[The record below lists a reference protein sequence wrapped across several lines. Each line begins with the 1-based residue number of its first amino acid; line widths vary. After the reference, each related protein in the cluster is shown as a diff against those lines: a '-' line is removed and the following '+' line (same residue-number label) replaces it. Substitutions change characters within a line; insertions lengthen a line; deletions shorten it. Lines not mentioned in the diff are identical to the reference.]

1 MEPPSVCV
9 CRIPTNSRDITTTWN
24 VFSGIHASSTP
35 TIPICEKVLS
45 LILSL
50 ARIRESV
57 GTCAALRDNGV
68 GYRILQ
74 HPSYMLCTDGRRL
87 VRRTICIDCARIHHI
102 LRGQKRMPPGN
113 LPINTK
119 FNCCKM

>member
-1 MEPPSVCV
+1 MCMYG
-9 CRIPTNSRDITTTWN
+9 IPTNSRDITTTWN

-74 HPSYMLCTDGRRL
+74 HPSYMLCTDGRQANHLHRL
-87 VRRTICIDCARIHHI
+87 RAHPSHLARPKANAA
-102 LRGQKRMPPGN
+102 G
-113 LPINTK
+113 
-119 FNCCKM
+119 